1 MKFTLSIKIEK
12 ASKNLDNQNKI
23 VYDENH
29 EKMETILQKHGLS
42 GGFLPPEL
50 YSERI
55 QEFHM
60 SMTVRSTRFTSF
72 YFPGYFMARAFL
84 ACVSCCRNSRQN
96 QQAHT
101 V

>member
-42 GGFLPPEL
+42 G
-50 YSERI
+50 
-55 QEFHM
+55 EF
-60 SMTVRSTRFTSF
+60 SAIIVF
-72 YFPGYFMARAFL
+72 
-84 ACVSCCRNSRQN
+84 
-96 QQAHT
+96 
-101 V
+101 

>member
-1 MKFTLSIKIEK
+1 MKFALSLKIEK
-12 ASKNLDNQNKI
+12 VSKNLDNQNKI
-23 VYDENH
+23 VYDESH

-42 GGFLPPEL
+42 GDFLLPEL
-50 YSERI
+50 YLKGSRSFI
-55 QEFHM
+55 M